1 MMLAIT
7 GTPGTGKST
16 VSTLLKERGHHVI
29 HQNDTVDGYMVG
41 DDVQRDTGIVDTDAW
56 AGDFTPSEGIIEGHL
71 THLLPCDRVV
81 VLRCRPDVLEE
92 RLRKRGYNEEKISEN
107 GEAEALDVCLTETTE
122 CHHGE
127 EILELDCTDMTPAEV
142 ADAIE
147 AFMRKERPPSH
158 GSTDWSE
165 FLGKYI

>member
-1 MMLAIT
+1 MMLGIT

-16 VSTLLKERGHHVI
+16 VSTLLKDRGYRVI
-29 HQNDTVDGYMVG
+29 HQNNTVDGYMME
-41 DDVQRDTGIVDTDAW
+41 DDVQRHTGIVDTDAW
-56 AGDFTPSEGIIEGHL
+56 ARDFTPSDGITEGHL

-81 VLRCRPDVLEE
+81 VLRCRPDILEE
-92 RLRKRGYNEEKISEN
+92 RLKKRGYKEDKISEN
-107 GEAEALDVCLTETTE
+107 CEAEALDVILIETIE
-122 CHHGE
+122 CHPTE

-165 FLGKYI
+165 FLGKYL